1 MKNKREKQI
10 FIFFIATI
18 LVLSTLFSSIA
29 VYAAESLPE
38 NYIIDNTGVLSNY
51 EIDLIDNVGKEL
63 ERNGV
68 KLIAV
73 FDTTAEDKDTN
84 SIIKN
89 EFFQWYGQIDS
100 TETKLVV
107 INYYVDENKLLVFDD
122 GKNYISSQYM
132 LKLQNNMQLYQDN
145 DDITSGSYYLYSAV
159 ADEIADKLDVKL
171 ESSNSNCKYHKF
183 ILFQSLPA
191 LFAVLI
197 VVILVFS
204 FRKRRK

>member
-18 LVLSTLFSSIA
+18 LVLSTLFNSIA

>member
-29 VYAAESLPE
+29 VYAAEILPE
-38 NYIIDNTGVLSNY
+38 NYIIDNTGILSNY

-73 FDTTAEDKDTN
+73 FKTTAKDKN
-84 SIIKN
+84 IKNIIKN

-107 INYYVDENKLLVFDD
+107 INYYVNENKLLVFDD
-122 GKNYISSQYM
+122 GRNYISSQRM
-132 LKLQNNMQLYQDN
+132 LKMQNNMQLYQDN
-145 DDITSGSYYLYSAV
+145 NDITSGSYYLYSAV
-159 ADEIADKLDVKL
+159 ADEIADKLDIKL
-171 ESSNSNCKYHKF
+171 ESSNSNCKYNKF
-183 ILFQSLPA
+183 ILFQSLPV
-191 LFAVLI
+191 LFAILI

-204 FRKRRK
+204 FRKKRK